1 MWLFGWREGREKNWW
16 DSGVIFLCPPKCL
29 FFKIE
34 RKLSGRNLTYKWHG
48 LSNLLFFLGCGL
60 VCKLPLSP
68 FFFSLWFGCCLLLP
82 SFFFPFFFLL
92 WFFSFVYVFLDV
104 IFFFYIWFSF
114 PNKFGR
120 LLFFSFLFDSIL
132 GNRKGQGIEFVISIS
147 LLDDLLVNLY
157 L

>member
-1 MWLFGWREGREKNWW
+1 MLLFGWREGREKNWW
-16 DSGVIFLCPPKCL
+16 GSGVIFLCPPKCL

-68 FFFSLWFGCCLLLP
+68 FFFFPLVWMLP
-82 SFFFPFFFLL
+82 LTSFFFFPFFFLL

-104 IFFFYIWFSF
+104 IFFSTYDFHFLI
-114 PNKFGR
+114 N
-120 LLFFSFLFDSIL
+120 LDDCFFSVFCLIL
-132 GNRKGQGIEFVISIS
+132 S
-147 LLDDLLVNLY
+147 
-157 L
+157 

>member
-16 DSGVIFLCPPKCL
+16 GSGVIFLCPPKCL

-48 LSNLLFFLGCGL
+48 LSNLLFFLRCGL

-68 FFFSLWFGCCLLLP
+68 FFFP
-82 SFFFPFFFLL
+82 SGLDVASYFFFFPFFL
-92 WFFSFVYVFLDV
+92 SFVIFFFCLCFFRRN
-104 IFFFYIWFSF
+104 FFFYIWFSF